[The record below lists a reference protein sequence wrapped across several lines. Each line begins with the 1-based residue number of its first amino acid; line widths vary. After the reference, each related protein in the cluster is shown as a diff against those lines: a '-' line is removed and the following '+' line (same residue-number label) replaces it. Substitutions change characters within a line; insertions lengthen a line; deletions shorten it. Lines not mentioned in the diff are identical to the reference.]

1 MAWSDIASNQIP
13 SFNDAQTSG
22 FYLQSGQSGSSSV
35 QCMTK
40 NDALTK
46 YVLDSS
52 FMSGYTND
60 QLVPKSVWVNGV
72 SITWSSFPTKS
83 FFSTTTNIGSFGT
96 TLTVVGKSY
105 AIQARAQKIS
115 GTSVNSQ
122 ISITGI
128 GVSSVTAS
136 SNGTFLGSTLT
147 VPPGTYSCTFSWN
160 FLSSQGIADVVST

>member
-1 MAWSDIASNQIP
+1 MSWSGLASNQMV
-13 SFNDAQTSG
+13 SYTDAQGGG
-22 FYLQSGQSGSSSV
+22 FTLQSGQSPVTSN

-52 FMSGYTND
+52 YMSGYTND
-60 QLVPKSVWVNGV
+60 QLVPKSIWVNGA
-72 SITWSSFPTKS
+72 SITWSTFPTKS
-83 FFSTTTNIGSFGT
+83 FFSTTTNSGSFGT

-115 GTSVNSQ
+115 GTSVLSQ
-122 ISITGI
+122 IIITGI
-128 GVSSVTAS
+128 GTSLITAS

-160 FLSSQGIADVVST
+160 FNSSQGIADVVST